1 MKTFKNTAGFTLIEL
16 LISVGLFAVV
26 AVFVSSLM
34 IDTMRAS
41 KDSNLQNQ
49 VYEDARY
56 TMQKIAEEI
65 RGGMV
70 DYDEYYA
77 QNVVGADNWG
87 QNYGRYYSAFYNP
100 GADTLKTGKVGLLG
114 FDCNEEDSTSLTG
127 WLRNKPSCKIQT
139 KTKDKN
145 TGQNPF
151 DGKVGGSDDLK
162 SENAFCGAVKYEIT
176 KGNDTSL
183 TPIGNLPDG
192 TSLCPAEDG
201 AKTAQQELY
210 LISADSR
217 QKTIIAKEKIGETK
231 DNPPEPI
238 YALSILRM
246 KGEDSGEDGVVDK
259 FTCADGFDCT
269 DTGGK
274 TAGCLSDKTLPASRA
289 IELNSNNDEC
299 DTKDLAFS
307 KDFIP
312 ITPFRINVT
321 DFKIYISPAENPNYA
336 FAEKDEQFQPKVS
349 IVLTVEPNPDYTGSK
364 TAFQP
369 ITLEETISSK
379 LLTPIK
385 APVLIE

>member
-16 LISVGLFAVV
+16 LIAVGLFAVV
-26 AVFVSSLM
+26 AVFVSSLV
-34 IDTMRAS
+34 IDTIRAS

-87 QNYGRYYSAFYNP
+87 QNYGKYYSAFYNP
-100 GADTLKTGKVGLLG
+100 GSDEALG
-114 FDCNEEDSTSLTG
+114 FNCNEKDPNDPAK
-127 WLRNKPSCKIQT
+127 WLRNDKDCTIQA

-151 DGKVGGSDDLK
+151 EGKLGGSDDLT
-162 SENAFCGAVKYEIT
+162 SENAFCGAIEYKIVGNTDTAAGE
-176 KGNDTSL
+176 KGT
-183 TPIGNLPDG
+183 LPNG
-192 TSLCPAEDG
+192 TTLCPAKDG
-201 AKTAQQELY
+201 AKIAQQELY

-259 FTCADGFDCT
+259 FTCADGFECT
-269 DTGGK
+269 DTDGE

-289 IELNSNNDEC
+289 IELNSNNNVC
-299 DTKDLAFS
+299 DTQDLAFS
-307 KDFIP
+307 KDFVP

-349 IVLTVEPNPDYTGSK
+349 IVLTVAPNPDYTGSK